1 MASGF
6 LNNNILKLDYDTK
19 TQDFLIMQKH
29 LKDIFF
35 KQFSRTPSARKKLQ
49 LIKSPSAVRKERI

>member
-6 LNNNILKLDYDTK
+6 LNDNILKLDYDTK

-29 LKDIFF
+29 LKDILN
-35 KQFSRTPSARKKLQ
+35 SLAGHLQ
-49 LIKSPSAVRKERI
+49 QERNYNELSLCRQEGKDLTS